1 MINKDSFNKVDVFL
15 LVTVILT
22 ITFGILMIYSA
33 GFDPVLKVNSG
44 LYKKQ
49 IIWFIIGI
57 VFFLVMTTV
66 NYRQLSDYAM
76 HIYGFLIFTIIL
88 TLLFGKNIRGTT
100 AWLNFG
106 YFSIQPAEF
115 MKLGVVIV
123 LAKYL
128 EFRER
133 DLKKFKELLIPTVLT
148 LVPVLLIL
156 KQPDFGTAAIFI
168 PILFTMLFA
177 GGCDVAHLIS
187 IVLIAVIAVV
197 FPMLLTYREWVGDE
211 SSNLLVEFF
220 IHTDVLFTVAGI
232 LLAAGIVTFVLNYY
246 YPKTWLRRI
255 YIPSSVVSLGLF
267 LSVVMQNSF
276 QEYQKKRILV
286 FLNPELDPFGSGY
299 NIIQSKVAVGSGG
312 FLGKGFLKGTQSQ
325 LGFLPETTSDF
336 IFPVVAEEL
345 GFVGAIMLLFLL
357 GLIVFKGIQIALT
370 TKDKFGSLL
379 AIGITSIFF
388 YHIMINVGVV
398 LGIFPVTGI
407 PLCFVSYGGSN
418 LFMAMIGIG
427 ILNNITMN
435 RTTY

>member
-1 MINKDSFNKVDVFL
+1 MFNKDSFNKIDVFL

-22 ITFGILMIYSA
+22 ITFGIFMIYSA
-33 GFDPVLKVNSG
+33 GFDPVLKINSG

-57 VFFLVMTTV
+57 VFFLITTAI

-76 HIYGFLIFTIIL
+76 YIYGFLIFTIIL
-88 TLLFGKNIRGTT
+88 TLFFGKNIRGTT
-100 AWLNFG
+100 AWLSFG
-106 YFSIQPAEF
+106 YFSMQPAEF

-133 DLKKFKELLIPTVLT
+133 DLKKFKELLVPAVLT
-148 LVPVLLIL
+148 IFPVLLIL
-156 KQPDFGTAAIFI
+156 KQPDLGTAAIFI
-168 PILFTMLFA
+168 PILFTMLFI

-187 IVLIAVIAVV
+187 IVCIAIIAVI
-197 FPMLLTYREWVGDE
+197 FPMLLTYREWVGDQ

-220 IHTDVLFTVAGI
+220 IHTDVLFSVAGI
-232 LLAAGIVTFVLNYY
+232 LLLIAFITFLINYY
-246 YPKTWLRRI
+246 YPKPWFRKI
-255 YIPSSVVSLGLF
+255 YIPSSVVSFGLF
-267 LSVVMQNSF
+267 LSVVLQKSF

-345 GFVGAIMLLFLL
+345 GFAGALILLILL
-357 GLIVFKGIQIALT
+357 GTIVFRGIQISLT

-379 AIGITSIFF
+379 AMGITSIFF
-388 YHIMINVGVV
+388 YHIVVNVGVV

-407 PLCFVSYGGSN
+407 PLCFISYGGSN
-418 LFMAMIGIG
+418 LFMAMIGVG
-427 ILNNITMN
+427 ILNNIKMN
-435 RTTY
+435 KSTY

>member
-1 MINKDSFNKVDVFL
+1 MFNKDSFNKIDVFL
-15 LVTVILT
+15 LITVILT
-22 ITFGILMIYSA
+22 ITFGIFMIYSA
-33 GFDPVLKVNSG
+33 GFDPVQKVNSG
-44 LYKKQ
+44 LYQKQ

-57 VFFLVMTTV
+57 VFFLVMTSV

-76 HIYGFLIFTIIL
+76 YIYGFLIFAIIL
-88 TLLFGKNIRGTT
+88 TLFFGKNIRGTT
-100 AWLNFG
+100 AWLSFG

-148 LVPVLLIL
+148 IFPVLLIL
-156 KQPDFGTAAIFI
+156 KQPDLGTAAIFI
-168 PILFTMLFA
+168 PILFTMLFL

-187 IVLIAVIAVV
+187 IVFIAIIAII
-197 FPMLLTYREWVGDE
+197 FPMLLTYREWVGDQ
-211 SSNLLVEFF
+211 SSNLLTEFF
-220 IHTDVLFTVAGI
+220 IHTDVLFSVAGI
-232 LLAAGIVTFVLNYY
+232 LLSAAIITFIINYY
-246 YPKTWLRRI
+246 YPRSWYRRI
-255 YIPSSVVSLGLF
+255 YIPSSVVSIGLF
-267 LSVVMQNSF
+267 LSVVIQNSF

-345 GFVGAIMLLFLL
+345 GFAGALILLLLL
-357 GLIVFKGIQIALT
+357 GTIVFRGIQIALT

-388 YHIMINVGVV
+388 YHIVINVGVV
-398 LGIFPVTGI
+398 LGVFPVTGI
-407 PLCFVSYGGSN
+407 PLCFISYGGSN
-418 LFMAMIGIG
+418 LFMAMIGVG
-427 ILNNITMN
+427 ILNNIKMN

>member
-1 MINKDSFNKVDVFL
+1 MINKDSFNKVDMFL
-15 LVTVILT
+15 LVTVIFT
-22 ITFGILMIYSA
+22 ISFGILMIYSA
-33 GFDPVLKVNSG
+33 GFDPVMKVNSG

-57 VFFLVMTTV
+57 IFFLVMTTV
-66 NYRQLSDYAM
+66 NYRQLNDYAM
-76 HIYGFLIFTIIL
+76 HIYGFLIFAIIL

-100 AWLNFG
+100 AWLSFG

-128 EFRER
+128 EYRER

-168 PILFTMLFA
+168 PILFTMLFV
-177 GGCDVAHLIS
+177 GGCDVAHLVS
-187 IVLIAVIAVV
+187 IVCIAVIAVI

-220 IHTDVLFTVAGI
+220 IHTDVLFSVAGI
-232 LLAAGIVTFVLNYY
+232 FLAAAITTFILNYY
-246 YPKTWLRRI
+246 YPKIWLRRI

-267 LSVVMQNSF
+267 LSVVLQNSF

-299 NIIQSKVAVGSGG
+299 NIIQSKVAAGSGG

-336 IFPVVAEEL
+336 IFPIVAEEL
-345 GFVGAIMLLFLL
+345 GFAGAVILLFLL
-357 GLIVFKGIQIALT
+357 GLIVFKGIQISLT

-388 YHIMINVGVV
+388 YHIIINIGVV

-407 PLCFVSYGGSN
+407 PLCFISYGGSN

-427 ILNNITMN
+427 ILNNIKMN
-435 RTTY
+435 KTSY